1 MISKPFL
8 AALLLAALFAPGSG
22 PLLAGGSPRN
32 IVAAARTTPVTVDG
46 VLSEPVWE
54 SAVQVGGFLQ
64 YDPAEGSPATERTTV
79 RALFDD
85 DNIYFGIFCH
95 DSDPSLI
102 DRQLTRRD
110 RTAQSDRVS
119 VIIDSYHGHETAFL
133 FGVTAS
139 GVQSDGVFSYDGILY
154 DVQWDAVWEVGTA
167 VTPGGWGA
175 EFKIP
180 FSALRFSLQD
190 SEYVWGVN
198 FRRYIAR
205 KNETD
210 EWVMVPRN
218 ETQPGVLSSI
228 SRMGHLSGMT
238 KISPAMHIEILPYQV
253 TTFGHFAQ
261 PPPFD
266 ARQELTGA
274 LGLDAKYG
282 VSNNVTLDLAVN
294 PDFGQVE
301 VDQAVLNLTVFDTYY
316 PEKRPFFLE
325 GSSFFTFGN
334 AFDNRDLRLFY
345 SRRIGREPTYP
356 RVPPKLDTS
365 PRTGMTNYPRDEFDR
380 VPEFS
385 NRSGSHRAN
394 GWAAAA
400 SAGGVRPGLRWLMV
414 FGAVALLVGV
424 FSFTALPKLLNDGG
438 GKAPANVAASSSESS
453 ADKSAFEGFGEGI
466 RELEGF
472 GQALKSAEPS
482 ETDAVPSESESGLG
496 GVADLSMKVGVYNG
510 AKKVGLAGTVRTTLL
525 NAGFTNVSAANW
537 SKQVTY
543 STVYY
548 RDEASRATAE
558 QAAEE
563 LGISSVVKTTNI
575 PGSIAVVLG
584 NTFR

>member
-1 MISKPFL
+1 MKSKPFL
-8 AALLLAALFAPGSG
+8 AALLLALLAAPGGG
-22 PLLAGGSPRN
+22 PLLAGGSPKN
-32 IVAAARTTPVTVDG
+32 IVAAARTTPVTIDG

-54 SAVQVGGFLQ
+54 NAVPVAGFLQ

-85 DNIYFGIFCH
+85 DNIYFGVFCH
-95 DSDPSLI
+95 DSDPALI

-119 VIIDSYHGHETAFL
+119 VIIDSYHGHATAFL

-218 ETQPGVLSSI
+218 ETPPGVLTSI

-266 ARQELTGA
+266 VREELTGA
-274 LGLDAKYG
+274 FGLDLKYG
-282 VSNNVTLDLAVN
+282 VTNNVTLDLAVN

-325 GSSFFTFGN
+325 GASFFTFGA

-345 SRRIGREPTYP
+345 SRRIGREPTLSRPPTAGYVYAENP
-356 RVPPKLDTS
+356 RVTTILGSAKLTGRTDGGLSFGALAALTDEETAVEEDRDGNTGEPFIVEPKAGYSVARVSQEVGSASRVGLLATAAMKEYSAPALSGGVDWRLRSDDDTWLADGYLAS
-365 PRTGMTNYPRDEFDR
+365 SLPSE
-380 VPEFS
+380 E
-385 NRSGSHRAN
+385 SGISGRAA
-394 GWAAAA
+394 G
-400 SAGGVRPGLRWLMV
+400 SAGRM
-414 FGAVALLVGV
+414 ALGRIEGEHLLF
-424 FSFTALPKLLNDGG
+424 FSTYDYSSRDFSIEDLGFYSQPREHGG
-438 GKAPANVAASSSESS
+438 YTQATWRENAA
-453 ADKSAFEGFGEGI
+453 GGT
-466 RELEGF
+466 
-472 GQALKSAEPS
+472 PS
-482 ETDAVPSESESGLG
+482 G
-496 GVADLSMKVGVYNG
+496 GTRSPCSRIT
-510 AKKVGLAGTVRTTLL
+510 AGTGT
-525 NAGFTNVSAANW
+525 
-537 SKQVTY
+537 
-543 STVYY
+543 
-548 RDEASRATAE
+548 
-558 QAAEE
+558 
-563 LGISSVVKTTNI
+563 
-575 PGSIAVVLG
+575 GS
-584 NTFR
+584 